1 MQATLHPGGL
11 PCPHPERAH
20 LLGKDVGQLISGHLA
35 HGSPKGPEPE
45 PVERTAAGAP
55 HGGTWPL
62 ECGEIPM
69 KPGHP
74 GALSGDP
81 GGLQI
86 PQPRALHPRWW
97 VCAPQ
102 VLTNN
107 PQAQPHSRHRPCPH
121 LSALQTAR
129 GPQPHHPQSPLP
141 PPTQNP
147 PAPGASEIEAPS
159 APKRQ
164 TDCKPQARGGRG
176 HRTHEWDQGS
186 SMPMRIAIYSRSC
199 QNHHRGFTEG
209 CVRGGGG
216 SNTD

>member
-11 PCPHPERAH
+11 PCPHPERGY

-45 PVERTAAGAP
+45 PVERTAVGAP

-62 ECGEIPM
+62 ECGEIPT
-69 KPGHP
+69 KPSHP
-74 GALSGDP
+74 GALSGDL

-86 PQPRALHPRWW
+86 PQPRALHPSGGC
-97 VCAPQ
+97 VHPKSSPTTHKPSPTLDT
-102 VLTNN
+102 V
-107 PQAQPHSRHRPCPH
+107 H
-121 LSALQTAR
+121 ALPV
-129 GPQPHHPQSPLP
+129 GSPDRQGAAAP
-141 PPTQNP
+141 PPTEP
-147 PAPGASEIEAPS
+147 PPTPDTESPTAPGVSEIEAPS

-164 TDCKPQARGGRG
+164 TDCKPQARGRRG
-176 HRTHEWDQGS
+176 HRTHEWDWGS

-209 CVRGGGG
+209 CVRGGSG